1 MAFSP
6 ITSRQIEGEKVEVVT
21 DFLFLGF
28 QITVNGDCGH
38 EIRRWLHLS
47 RKAKTNLDS
56 VLKSRDIT
64 LLTKVCM
71 IKAMI
76 FPVVTYGYE
85 SWTVKKAEHIRIDAF
100 ELVELEDSYEALDS
114 EIKPV
119 NLIGHQPWTVIGRT
133 DAEAET
139 PLFWS
144 PDANRKLIGKVPDGG
159 KDWGQKE
166 KRASEDEMAGW
177 HHQCNGHEFGQISGY
192 GEGQGGLACYGPR
205 VHKELDTTGWLNNKR
220 HIL

>member
-1 MAFSP
+1 MKAGWKLNIKKTKIMAFSP
-6 ITSRQIEGEKVEVVT
+6 ITSWQIEGERVEVLT

-100 ELVELEDSYEALDS
+100 ELVELEDSYESLGQWDQTS
-114 EIKPV
+114 
-119 NLIGHQPWTVIGRT
+119 QSYRT
-133 DAEAET
+133 ST
-139 PLFWS
+139 LNIHW
-144 PDANRKLIGKVPDGG
+144 
-159 KDWGQKE
+159 KDWCW
-166 KRASEDEMAGW
+166 SW
-177 HHQCNGHEFGQISGY
+177 NSI
-192 GEGQGGLACYGPR
+192 
-205 VHKELDTTGWLNNKR
+205 
-220 HIL
+220 ILVTWC